1 MSLEKDIAMKLL
13 ADKEFINKLMWKV
26 ATRLFLTIVTYA
38 IILHIVV
45 YAVFTVAIYILQQL
59 TLAHYEAKRTTESI
73 LTTAEQLTIKDLEV

>member
-59 TLAHYEAKRTTESI
+59 TLAH
-73 LTTAEQLTIKDLEV
+73 